1 LDDEEGSGDLQ
12 GKEEERSS
20 SQSREAQIM
29 SCIQHPQHRPSLS
42 NHTSLSL
49 QPHITHDCRHLS
61 RSLIGSPQPI
71 AWLCRFI
78 RISRSTQ
85 LILPL
90 IIGDFQPIHVRIEM
104 QAPMKTRTSIS
115 SSHLLLQA
123 DTSMFP
129 GVWTVSL
136 RSAILPKIGMLF
148 YLF

>member
-29 SCIQHPQHRPSLS
+29 SCIQHPQHRPSL
-42 NHTSLSL
+42 

-61 RSLIGSPQPI
+61 RSPIGSPQPI

-90 IIGDFQPIHVRIEM
+90 IIGDFRPIHVRIEM
-104 QAPMKTRTSIS
+104 QAPMKTRTSTS
-115 SSHLLLQA
+115 SSPLLLQA

-129 GVWTVSL
+129 GAWTVSL

-148 YLF
+148 YVF